1 MQRPLATVVIGG
13 VIGAMAMSLLVL
25 RVLYL
30 FFDAIAHAIQ
40 WFLIRYCHMSE
51 SVTAPMLG
59 LFVEER
65 GMRGE
70 GREEA
75 LSSLC
80 LLAPNSSPLAPIPSP
95 LSQTKEN
102 LR

>member
-59 LFVEER
+59 LLVEHE
-65 GMRGE
+65 E
-70 GREEA
+70 GD
-75 LSSLC
+75 
-80 LLAPNSSPLAPIPSP
+80 SPLVGVSTSEHPEE
-95 LSQTKEN
+95 KE
-102 LR
+102 LTHV

>member
-59 LFVEER
+59 LLVEHE
-65 GMRGE
+65 E
-70 GREEA
+70 GD
-75 LSSLC
+75 
-80 LLAPNSSPLAPIPSP
+80 SPLVGVSASEHPEE
-95 LSQTKEN
+95 KE
-102 LR
+102 LTHV